1 MSFPLQPGDGKSTE
15 IGKDECG
22 ILQTRSQKPW
32 LLFLRYGGGR
42 IKGQE
47 QRDHLT
53 HELVGKKVYGQPV
66 EV

>member
-1 MSFPLQPGDGKSTE
+1 MANLQRLEKMNAGYCKLSPKNPH
-15 IGKDECG
+15 
-22 ILQTRSQKPW
+22 QKPW

-47 QRDHLT
+47 GSLDPRT
-53 HELVGKKVYGQPV
+53 GRKKVYGQPV